1 MYITVNTQATH
12 HGVLQLCV
20 RVRDLAP
27 NRWNIRST
35 ARLVPIEWPDSTVI
49 RLAILPAEC
58 AATMS
63 ERFES
68 INNDFFSISFHYTQY
83 CL

>member
-1 MYITVNTQATH
+1 MVIGYYCEKRYCDIAHQ
-12 HGVLQLCV
+12 GVLQLCV

-27 NRWNIRST
+27 SRWNIRST

-63 ERFES
+63 TRS
-68 INNDFFSISFHYTQY
+68 DVKYARTPS
-83 CL
+83 